1 MLLLLLGC
9 VMVRLRPRGPLVAA
23 AAGKPVLLA
32 SSSSSPAPRAMVVPR
47 TGVVRVP
54 GRPGGA
60 GRSGSSAQLVVG
72 RLLGPSG
79 GPVGKKTCE
88 IVAVAF

>member
-1 MLLLLLGC
+1 
-9 VMVRLRPRGPLVAA
+9 MVLLRPRGPLVAA
-23 AAGKPVLLA
+23 SAGKPVLLA
-32 SSSSSPAPRAMVVPR
+32 SSPSPAPRAMVVPG

-60 GRSGSSAQLVVG
+60 GRSGSSAQMVVG

-79 GPVGKKTCE
+79 GPVEKKTCE
-88 IVAVAF
+88 IVAVAFYVN